1 MKKTVKRVVSLAL
14 ASVLAFS
21 LAGCK
26 DNKEDNN
33 GTTKSTN
40 KASQSTKVTYEKPS
54 KIKVMWDGTILKES
68 EEDTDSLYKAY
79 KDAYGIDIE
88 WVRPDHSKYAEYV
101 SQAFAS
107 GDIPDVL
114 LLSAGNY
121 ATYAAKGALYD
132 FKADWEASDIRDDGR
147 FTEATLET
155 IKSFYYV
162 EGKNGELGLY
172 GLPTTRGNGCLTYV
186 RKSYLDKIGKTAADI
201 KTYDDYYNMLVE
213 IKDKCGL
220 EYVVTSAGY
229 ITGEAPYVN
238 YLPEFFQDAYP
249 DFYKKDGV
257 WVDGFQEEAMKNALD
272 RLTKAYSASL
282 LDPAMSTNGTSQAR
296 NNFIDG
302 KAAVFSYWAGTWMNT
317 LTVNIGNKFPEYAPD
332 ATTGQGD
339 VVALAPIK
347 EVGKYYDRMAPV
359 CCITKDANNAAG
371 IYKYFIEPI
380 FDGAD
385 VMSVW
390 MYGAKGAQWDNKAE
404 TINFKDKDYT
414 FAEGQF
420 HWLLNGK
427 KTNWLAKNNID
438 PLLALCS
445 YKEGKDPAGS
455 AENACISPLA
465 YNAQQLFND
474 NCTPAPAIKSNSVM
488 SAVAGEIQA
497 ARVKLATQVI
507 QGEMSYDDAMAEYK
521 KSYGAKVEA
530 CLDSL
535 SEE

>member
-26 DNKEDNN
+26 DSKKEENT
-33 GTTKSTN
+33 TTKKASDSTN
-40 KASQSTKVTYEKPS
+40 TKVTYEKPTS
-54 KIKVMWDGTILKES
+54 IKVMWDGTILKEG
-68 EEDTDSLYKAY
+68 EEDTAALYKAY
-79 KDAYGIDIE
+79 EDAYGFKIE

-114 LLSAGNY
+114 ILSAGNY
-121 ATYAAKGALYD
+121 VTYAAKGALYD
-132 FKADWEASDIRDDGR
+132 FKNDWENSEIRDDNR
-147 FTEATLET
+147 FTPSTLDT
-155 IKSFYYV
+155 IKAFYYV

-186 RKSYLDKIGKTAADI
+186 RKSYLTKAGISADSI
-201 KTYDDYYNMLVE
+201 KTFDDYYNMLVA

-229 ITGEAPYVN
+229 ISAEAPYVN

-249 DFYKKDGV
+249 DFYKNAEGK
-257 WVDGFQEEAMKNALD
+257 WVDGFQEPAMKSALE
-272 RLTKAYSASL
+272 RLSKAYSAQL
-282 LDPAMSTNGTSQAR
+282 LDPAMSTNGTGQAR

-302 KAAVFSYWAGTWMNT
+302 KCAVFSYWAGTWQNT
-317 LTVNIGNKFPEYAPD
+317 LTVNIGNKFSEFAPD
-332 ATTGQGD
+332 ADGYGD

-347 EVGKYYDRMAPV
+347 EVGAYYDRMAPV

-371 IYKYFIEPI
+371 IYKYFVEPI
-380 FDGAD
+380 FDGGD

-390 MYGAKGAQWDNKAE
+390 MYGAKGAQWDDKAE
-404 TINFKDKDYT
+404 TITLKGVDYT
-414 FAEGQF
+414 YTEGQF
-420 HWLLNGK
+420 HWKLNQKGDK
-427 KTNWLAKNNID
+427 FLAKNNID
-438 PLLALCS
+438 PLLALCD
-445 YKEGKDPAGS
+445 YKEGKNPAGTTK
-455 AENACISPLA
+455 NACISKLA
-465 YNAQQLFND
+465 LDSQQLFND
-474 NCTPAPAIKSNSVM
+474 NCKPAPGIKSNSVM
-488 SAVAGEIQA
+488 SAVAGEIEA
-497 ARVKLATQVI
+497 ARVKAATQII
-507 QGEMSYDDAMAEYK
+507 QGEDSYDNIIAEYK
-521 KSYGAKVEA
+521 KAYGAKIEA